1 MQGRYQHIL
10 AGAAM
15 TLLVLAGVWAVLSSQ
30 TRAELPLANAAA
42 AVVKGEDVPGES
54 TPLRHPPIIESAST
68 NNSRTDRGEQVIAGA
83 GLPAEASVA
92 EPGAIDNPLTDK
104 DIILVRVAE
113 FVRRQE
119 QLLLGREGWL
129 RVAQTIVSS
138 ESAEGDYY
146 QRETDELIPVA
157 MLIPENPTFE
167 TWYHVDETGAYIEGM
182 GLVIAQ
188 DGTVH
193 QQTILVDGNWLNLTL
208 RGPDAYRR
216 KQYRNTT
223 WVDEPFLSG
232 AVTLNA
238 LEQESTWPN
247 VTWQA
252 YSAGGQFILITEQ
265 HYDSP
270 VSVDDFTEELIMGV
284 RDVYTFDEASGR
296 LLSREISYLPGDGSS
311 SLREMHHSLAEE
323 FVAQLPAEA
332 LRLFDD
338 AVSRVAE
345 SR

>member
-1 MQGRYQHIL
+1 MQGRYQYIL
-10 AGAAM
+10 VGAAM

-30 TRAELPLANAAA
+30 TRAEPLLANTTA
-42 AVVKGEDVPGES
+42 AVVGGKAVPEEGTS
-54 TPLRHPPIIESAST
+54 LHHLPIIESASA
-68 NNSRTDRGEQVIAGA
+68 NNSSVDRGEQIIEEAK
-83 GLPAEASVA
+83 LPGEASIV
-92 EPGAIDNPLTDK
+92 GTRAIDSPLTDK
-104 DIILVRVAE
+104 DVILVRVAE
-113 FVRRQE
+113 LVRRQE

-129 RVAQTIVSS
+129 RVAQTMIGP

-167 TWYHVDETGAYIEGM
+167 TWYHIDETGAYIEGM

-188 DGTVH
+188 DGTIH

-208 RGPDAYRR
+208 RGPDAYQR
-216 KQYRNTT
+216 KRYRNTI
-223 WVDEPFLSG
+223 WVDEPLLSG

-247 VTWQA
+247 VGWQA
-252 YSAGGQFILITEQ
+252 YSTGGRFTLVTEQ

-270 VSVDDFTEELIMGV
+270 VGVDDLIEELITGV
-284 RDVYTFDEASGR
+284 RTVYIFDEVSGR
-296 LLSREISYLPGDGSS
+296 LLSREIFYLLEDGSS
-311 SLREMHHSLAEE
+311 LLREVHHSLTEE

-332 LRLFDD
+332 LRLFDE